1 MIDVKG
7 WKVTKPDSEP
17 LPFEKLVK
25 NNRKEHTFVSV
36 PSNGVKPQTVIDV
49 KAWRVKTP
57 AQPPDT
63 FETLVKKNRK
73 EALDDISRANLAR
86 PLHGFKREYL
96 QHFFRVRHKVEKAN
110 GNTFAINSCQF
121 LSYDTNSCQHSCQH
135 SCQLLTCLSG
145 DMPDCEIVC
154 HSATYVERFLE
165 EAARQFPERFN
176 LDLTTKNVEPIL

>member
-1 MIDVKG
+1 MAFFLFFPAHIQFGGLWWKNNKLFILEGNLIQFPFTGKSTTKQTVIDVKG

-25 NNRKEHTFVSV
+25 NNRKEHSFVSV

-73 EALDDISRANLAR
+73 ESFDEIARANLAR
-86 PLHGFKREYL
+86 DEILNMLLSSSYS
-96 QHFFRVRHKVEKAN
+96 QVEAGLN
-110 GNTFAINSCQF
+110 
-121 LSYDTNSCQHSCQH
+121 
-135 SCQLLTCLSG
+135 
-145 DMPDCEIVC
+145 
-154 HSATYVERFLE
+154 
-165 EAARQFPERFN
+165 
-176 LDLTTKNVEPIL
+176 